1 MNIIIMQITVNYRT
15 KQFTSKVHFVIPVE
29 SAGHHVVVN
38 ELPFPP
44 KIHGTVELEEK
55 IKGKAG
61 FKGGDVIKELG

>member
-1 MNIIIMQITVNYRT
+1 M
-15 KQFTSKVHFVIPVE
+15 
-29 SAGHHVVVN
+29 N

-61 FKGGDVIKELG
+61 FKGGDVIKELGWKQNKENANEFGIIYPIVSMQRLTVEATLFSWL